1 MMAAAAPAEMG
12 YPRRANGGGGG
23 ENLIVQAR
31 VGRGRGGVARQLLD
45 SGRAFMV
52 LGALVLTWRR
62 LARCNA
68 EHVLAGFALWLLGA
82 GLAMLSLVAAQ
93 FPGLAA
99 ADGAP
104 QPLARRPLSHRELGQ
119 RTKQRQSTR
128 VPYVCHV

>member
-1 MMAAAAPAEMG
+1 MMAAAAPPGMG

-23 ENLIVQAR
+23 GENLLVPAR

-52 LGALVLTWRR
+52 LGALVLTRRR

-99 ADGAP
+99 AGAA
-104 QPLARRPLSHRELGQ
+104 LATALRSHLLGGL
-119 RTKQRQSTR
+119 
-128 VPYVCHV
+128 

>member
-52 LGALVLTWRR
+52 LGALVLTRRR

-68 EHVLAGFALWLLGA
+68 EHVLAA

>member
-1 MMAAAAPAEMG
+1 MMAAAAPPEMG

-52 LGALVLTWRR
+52 LGALVLTRRR

-99 ADGAP
+99 AGAA
-104 QPLARRPLSHRELGQ
+104 LATALRSHLLGG
-119 RTKQRQSTR
+119 
-128 VPYVCHV
+128 V